1 MKLDTRTLIHLEYAI
16 RIKGGDVVESSV
28 ERGPLVFAPGRRR
41 LLPAL
46 ERVIAQMQ
54 VGETQR
60 GELGASEAFGDE
72 SLLPLREIPK
82 AEFSHD
88 EAPEPGRVY
97 EARTPEEGKPLRFKI
112 QAVDGETVTVRFLHP
127 LSDKAIEY
135 HLRLLRVESLDPPP
149 PPARAFGIE
158 SAAIQ
163 LHESSAIQL

>member
-1 MKLDTRTLIHLEYAI
+1 
-16 RIKGGDVVESSV
+16 
-28 ERGPLVFAPGRRR
+28 
-41 LLPAL
+41 
-46 ERVIAQMQ
+46 MQ
-54 VGETQR
+54 VGVTQR
-60 GELGASEAFGDE
+60 GELDASEAFGDE

-97 EARTPEEGKPLRFKI
+97 DARTPEEGKPLRFKI
-112 QAVDGETVTVRFLHP
+112 QAVEGETVTVRFLHP
-127 LSDKAIEY
+127 LSDKAIEF